1 MQVADGST
9 VLGKSITIH
18 GDLSGGEDL
27 LMDGQIDGSITVA
40 ENKLTVGVNA
50 QVKGEIRARDITV
63 LGNVQGNLHAS
74 GKVELRGSAVVRGDI
89 FARRLSIEDDAMVQ
103 GRAELLLG
111 NGAPTGQSPST
122 ETPAAAAAATKR
134 AGA

>member
-1 MQVADGST
+1 MQSAEGST
-9 VLGKSITIH
+9 VLGRSITIL

-40 ENKLTVGVNA
+40 ANKLTVGVNA

-89 FARRLSIEDDAMVQ
+89 FASRLSIEDDAMVQ
-103 GRAELLLG
+103 GRAELIVADG
-111 NGAPTGQSPST
+111 KG
-122 ETPAAAAAATKR
+122 AAAGTAPGGTTGPQR
-134 AGA
+134 SGA